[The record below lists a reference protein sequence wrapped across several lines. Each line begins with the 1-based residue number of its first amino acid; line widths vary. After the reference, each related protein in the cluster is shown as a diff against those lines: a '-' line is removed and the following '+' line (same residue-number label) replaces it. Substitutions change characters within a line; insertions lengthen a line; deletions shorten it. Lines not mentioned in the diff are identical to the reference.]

1 MYNLRV
7 GRDGTQEPVHA
18 EVISLVAYQSVPL
31 AHVLQSADV
40 QSAVEE
46 NGGAVYIVDIDI
58 TFIFIAQMD
67 KSMMVKCKL
76 LPGQLYLYC

>member
-1 MYNLRV
+1 MGLKK
-7 GRDGTQEPVHA
+7 PVHA

-46 NGGAVYIVDIDI
+46 NGGAVYIVNIDI

-67 KSMMVKCKL
+67 KRMMVKCKL
-76 LPGQLYLYC
+76 HPRQRQLFLYC

>member
-1 MYNLRV
+1 MGLKK
-7 GRDGTQEPVHA
+7 PVHA
-18 EVISLVAYQSVPL
+18 EVISLVAYQSIPL

-58 TFIFIAQMD
+58 TFI
-67 KSMMVKCKL
+67 L
-76 LPGQLYLYC
+76 LHKWIRE

>member
-1 MYNLRV
+1 MGLKK
-7 GRDGTQEPVHA
+7 PVHA

-46 NGGAVYIVDIDI
+46 NGGVVYIVNID

-67 KSMMVKCKL
+67 KRMMVKCKL
-76 LPGQLYLYC
+76 HPRQRQLFLYC